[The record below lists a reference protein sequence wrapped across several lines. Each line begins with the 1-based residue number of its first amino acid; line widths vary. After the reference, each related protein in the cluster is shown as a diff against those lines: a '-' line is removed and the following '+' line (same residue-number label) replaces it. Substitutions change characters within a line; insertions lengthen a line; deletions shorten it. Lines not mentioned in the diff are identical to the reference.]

1 MIVSRCHVAE
11 RWWARFVGLLGTADL
26 AADEGLWIA
35 PCGSVHTWGMRVTIG
50 CAFVDAHG
58 RVLRV
63 VDPLPPWRVAAC
75 RGAAAVLETRA
86 GGLRAI
92 TVGDTLTFGV

>member
-1 MIVSRCHVAE
+1 MPRCHVAE
-11 RWWARFVGLLGTADL
+11 RWPARLVGLLGTAAL

-35 PCGSVHTWGMRVTIG
+35 PCRSVHTWGMRVTIA
-50 CAFVDAHG
+50 CAFIDAQG
-58 RVLRV
+58 RVVRV
-63 VDPLPPWRVAAC
+63 VDPLPPWRMAAY

-86 GGLRAI
+86 GGLRGI